1 MSTCQL
7 LRFVAGATTYFVFL
21 LFVLATDKNNY
32 LQQDCMKGDDIL
44 WCNLHES
51 YHRCEN
57 MFSNLERSFVAKQD
71 ITFAV

>member
-51 YHRCEN
+51 NHH
-57 MFSNLERSFVAKQD
+57 
-71 ITFAV
+71 